1 MLMTCADLVIL
12 GVLEWVWNLYLSL
25 SLSLTDAFLF
35 DKLYIYTPKKKS
47 LIFFIK
53 IMFDGDL
60 L

>member
-12 GVLEWVWNLYLSL
+12 GVLEWVWNLYL